1 MEKHGAKYVWDHLEE
16 TAAAIIVLVMAIVS
30 FINVMGRFVF
40 KHPLAWADE
49 LTLLLFLWASMLG
62 AAVAFKRGSHFNMG
76 LLAESGGRTRHIL
89 LAAVSLIFNLLFS
102 ALVLATGIKMM
113 LNQISFNGILP
124 TLHIPQAIQGAA
136 VPVGAVFM
144 IIRSVENFLET
155 LKKNSEESE
164 GE

>member
-1 MEKHGAKYVWDHLEE
+1 
-16 TAAAIIVLVMAIVS
+16 
-30 FINVMGRFVF
+30 
-40 KHPLAWADE
+40 
-49 LTLLLFLWASMLG
+49 
-62 AAVAFKRGSHFNMG
+62 MG

-124 TLHIPQAIQGAA
+124 TLHIPQTIQGAA